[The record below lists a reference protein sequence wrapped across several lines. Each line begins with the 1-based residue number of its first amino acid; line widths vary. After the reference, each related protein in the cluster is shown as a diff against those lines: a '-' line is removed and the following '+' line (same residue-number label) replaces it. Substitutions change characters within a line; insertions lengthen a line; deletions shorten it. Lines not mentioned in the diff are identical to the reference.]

1 MTGALSVTGPSA
13 TDLSATGLSDAE
25 VAERVAAG
33 LTNRSSVRTSR
44 TVGQIVRANVLTRF
58 NALLGALLVV
68 VLLVGPVQDALFGL
82 VLVANSAVGM
92 LIGPSRMNCWS
103 MPNFWPLRSNVQ
115 SPRSNLLG
123 VYR

>member
-68 VLLVGPVQDALFGL
+68 VLLVGPVEDALFGL
-82 VLVANSAVGM
+82 VLVANSAVGIVQEIRAKRV
-92 LIGPSRMNCWS
+92 LDRATSRS
-103 MPNFWPLRSNVQ
+103 
-115 SPRSNLLG
+115 
-123 VYR
+123 